1 MKGYIDMV
9 FELDGRWYLVDY
21 KSNWL
26 GPTAEDYAAERLP
39 AVMDEEAYGLQYLI
53 YTLALHRYLRARLPG
68 YDYQRHFGGVYYLFL
83 RGISPQRG
91 PGFGVY
97 AGRPSPELLAALDR
111 YVGSGAA

>member
-9 FELDGRWYLVDY
+9 FEHDGRWYIVDY

-26 GPTAEDYAAERLP
+26 GPTAEAYAERRLP
-39 AVMDEEAYGLQYLI
+39 AVMAEEAYGLQYLI

-68 YDYQRHFGGVYYLFL
+68 YDYERHFGGVYYLFV

-91 PGFGVY
+91 PGFGVH
-97 AGRPSPELLAALDR
+97 AARPAPALLAALDQ
-111 YVGSGAA
+111 YVGRGAA